1 MASIHAVLRKK
12 ANKQGLYP
20 IAIRITQLR
29 KTRNILIG
37 QYLDEKYWDEKK
49 QNIRKSHPNSVR
61 LNNMISSKLAEINS
75 TILETINK
83 FGENFTFENFQSMR
97 LKSSANNSFFTFT
110 DRYFK
115 DMEDSK
121 KFTRLDSE
129 VPLVKKIKDMR
140 EGRDLLFNQIT
151 VPYIKHLVVKI
162 KKEGKIGERSIAN
175 VLMFIRNMYNRAILE
190 NLANRESYPFGEG
203 EGKIKIKIPES
214 IKIGLNREEVN
225 QLEEAH
231 FGNKNHLSH
240 ARNVWL
246 FSYYLAGMRIADVL
260 KAKWSDFND
269 GRYYY
274 RMDKNQKVVSLKV
287 SDKLEHLLN
296 QYQPGNG
303 EDRNYI
309 FPELEET
316 NPNDKEEIFK
326 QVKNATD
333 KFNKNLKK
341 IAKQLEIQKR
351 ISMHIARHTF
361 GNIASD
367 KIAPRKLQKLYRHQ
381 HLTTT
386 VGYQNNFIH
395 QDVDDALDTV
405 ING

>member
-20 IAIRITQLR
+20 IAIRVTQLR
-29 KTRNILIG
+29 KTRNILFG
-37 QYLDEKYWDEKK
+37 QYVDEKYWDEKK
-49 QNIRKSHPNSVR
+49 QCIRKSHPNSVR

-75 TILETINK
+75 MVLETINK
-83 FGENFTFENFQSMR
+83 FGEDFTFENFQSMR

-115 DMEDSK
+115 DLEDSK

-129 VPLVKKIKDMR
+129 VPLVKKIRDMR

-190 NLANRESYPFGEG
+190 NLANRESYPFGDG

-214 IKIGLNREEVN
+214 IKIGLNREEVI
-225 QLEEAH
+225 QLEQAS
-231 FGNKNHLSH
+231 FDNKNHLNH

-246 FSYYLAGMRIADVL
+246 FSFYLAGMRVADVL
-260 KAKWSDFND
+260 KAKWTDFND

-274 RMDKNQKVVSLKV
+274 RMGKNQKVVSLKI
-287 SDKLEHLLN
+287 SEKLEHILR
-296 QYQPGNG
+296 QYKPEKG
-303 EDRNYI
+303 EQRTYI
-309 FPELEET
+309 FPELEHI
-316 NPNDKEEIFK
+316 NPKDKEEIFK
-326 QVKNATD
+326 RTKNATD

-341 IAKQLEIQKR
+341 IVKQLEINKKL
-351 ISMHIARHTF
+351 SMHIARHTF

-367 KIAPRKLQKLYRHQ
+367 KIAPRKLQKLYRHE

-386 VGYQNNFIH
+386 TGYQANFIH

-405 ING
+405 ISG